1 MFCGGA
7 PRPLERIIRQHSALS
22 TENFVPIIYT
32 QNQMFANIFFDR
44 MLNFLQN
51 FEKRFGQIQD
61 SYPITYYRPL
71 SNSRR
76 QPTLP
81 TPNPVSRRSNKRRLF
96 LSVAVRY
103 HPLSPVAQRSS
114 LLPDRRTANHRHP
127 PASTPNPVSRHTNQP
142 PTYKSYKS
150 YRSYFFGGSRVCS
163 PARQAYCQ
171 SSHSANPPHQ
181 TPSLAAPK
189 GGVCFCPLLSVI
201 VRFLR

>member
-71 SNSRR
+71 SKNRSTGS
-76 QPTLP
+76 PP
-81 TPNPVSRRSNKRRLF
+81 TPNPVSRRPQRRFSPHQTPSLATPISPRPISPISLIGLIF
-96 LSVAVRY
+96 LVTQGFY
-103 HPLSPVAQRSS
+103 
-114 LLPDRRTANHRHP
+114 LLPDRRTAKRHCTC
-127 PASTPNPVSRHTNQP
+127 ANLEKGKLTGRLSSVLVRL
-142 PTYKSYKS
+142 
-150 YRSYFFGGSRVCS
+150 FLC
-163 PARQAYCQ
+163 RQ
-171 SSHSANPPHQ
+171 
-181 TPSLAAPK
+181 
-189 GGVCFCPLLSVI
+189 
-201 VRFLR
+201 R

>member
-7 PRPLERIIRQHSALS
+7 PRPRERIIRQHSALS

-71 SNSRR
+71 SKSRSTGS
-76 QPTLP
+76 PP
-81 TPNPVSRRSNKRRLF
+81 TPNTGSRHTNKRRPF

-103 HPLSPVAQRSS
+103 RPLSPVAQGSA
-114 LLPDRRTANHRHP
+114 LLPGKRTAKYRSTGCRNLSQQGSALLPGRRTANLLF
-127 PASTPNPVSRHTNQP
+127 SV
-142 PTYKSYKS
+142 
-150 YRSYFFGGSRVCS
+150 
-163 PARQAYCQ
+163 RQ
-171 SSHSANPPHQ
+171 
-181 TPSLAAPK
+181 
-189 GGVCFCPLLSVI
+189 V
-201 VRFLR
+201 

>member
-7 PRPLERIIRQHSALS
+7 PRPRERIIRQHSALS

-71 SNSRR
+71 SKSRSTGS
-76 QPTLP
+76 PP
-81 TPNPVSRRSNKRRLF
+81 TPNTGSRHTNKRRPF

-103 HPLSPVAQRSS
+103 RPLSPVTQGSF
-114 LLPDRRTANHRHP
+114 LLPDRRTANHR
-127 PASTPNPVSRHTNQP
+127 TP
-142 PTYKSYKS
+142 PTPHKIPQKTLIL
-150 YRSYFFGGSRVCS
+150 
-163 PARQAYCQ
+163 
-171 SSHSANPPHQ
+171 PPKNQ
-181 TPSLAAPK
+181 KKCIFLQKLICKVPERCYIISL
-189 GGVCFCPLLSVI
+189 
-201 VRFLR
+201 LRLKR